1 MNRLPP
7 ATEDV
12 AALVDLIGEEA
23 ALRLLEAKG
32 GTRVYCSEADE
43 GRVLAEIVGLD
54 AAAAM
59 RRKYGGTRIKLPVG
73 RQWRVLC
80 YKAMGLSRPKIALRA
95 GCSETTVDD
104 IVKRH
109 GRPAST
115 QLDLFAGTG

>member
-1 MNRLPP
+1 MSALPP
-7 ATEDV
+7 PTEDV
-12 AALVDLIGEEA
+12 APLVELIGEEA
-23 ALRLLEAKG
+23 ALRLLEARG
-32 GTRVYCSEADE
+32 GVRVYVADPAE
-43 GRVLAEIVGLD
+43 GRSLADIVGLD

-59 RRKYGGTRIKLPVG
+59 RRKYGSTRIKLPVG

-115 QLDLFAGTG
+115 QLDLFARSA